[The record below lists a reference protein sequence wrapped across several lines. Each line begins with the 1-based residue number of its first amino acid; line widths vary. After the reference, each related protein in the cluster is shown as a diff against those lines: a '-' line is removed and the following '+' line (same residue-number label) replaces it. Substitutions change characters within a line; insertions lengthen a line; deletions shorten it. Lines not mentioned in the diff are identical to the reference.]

1 MPKVILI
8 SQHPLPYHQVGSWST
23 LYKNYLTQ
31 DLHKIDLVIC
41 EKPQQP
47 FENVS
52 YTYVQ
57 KRWIDKLQQK
67 RLKNPYIGY
76 INAFGKTIKRG
87 EKYVIQVVD
96 NLGIVP
102 HIQAFLTKNNLR
114 QDCYLQ
120 FFYHGFAPFY
130 GNFQS
135 RIFYETID
143 EMVLLTHDSYKA
155 HRDYYTV
162 LPCRFSVMHNGIDTQ
177 KFFSLSQSEKV
188 ALKEKRNV
196 TNKIVFVWCSQ
207 DRPKKGLD
215 FILSV
220 WKKMVKD
227 RDDIELWV
235 VGAKRVTNVPCTR
248 FFGKI
253 SNDKLPEYYQTSDC
267 YLFPTLCHEGFG
279 MSLIEALHC
288 GCYPIASAL
297 GGVPEVLAYGKY
309 GTLIE
314 NPHFEEAWEQAI
326 LNYLKEKPESAK
338 LHQDLYSTQ
347 AWNEAMN
354 KLIEVAKDRFQ

>member
-31 DLHKIDLVIC
+31 NRHKIDHVIC
-41 EKPQQP
+41 EKPHQP
-47 FENVS
+47 LENVS
-52 YTYVQ
+52 YTFVQ

-76 INAFGKTIKRG
+76 INALERTLKRG
-87 EKYVIQVVD
+87 EKYVIQLVD
-96 NLGIVP
+96 NFGIIP

-135 RIFYETID
+135 RTFYENID

-162 LPCRFSVMHNGIDTQ
+162 LPCRFSVMHNGIDTS
-177 KFFSLSQSEKV
+177 KFLSLSQPEKT
-188 ALKEKRNV
+188 ALKEKMGAAGK
-196 TNKIVFVWCSQ
+196 TVFVWCSQ

-215 FILSV
+215 FILDV
-220 WKKMVKD
+220 WKKVVQGRK
-227 RDDIELWV
+227 DIELWV
-235 VGAKRVTNVPCTR
+235 IGAKRVSNFQHTR

-253 SNDKLPEYYQTSDC
+253 PNDELPAFFKAADC

-279 MSLIEALHC
+279 MSLIEAMHC

-297 GGVPEVLAYGKY
+297 GGVPEVLAYGDY

-314 NPHFEEAWEQAI
+314 NPHFEEAWEQAVVD
-326 LNYLKEKPESAK
+326 YLKEMPQSPK
-338 LHQDLYSTQ
+338 LHQDLYSTR
-347 AWNEAMN
+347 AWNKAMD
-354 KLIEVAKDRFQ
+354 KLIDVATSRF